1 MPSTIL
7 KVSCKTIAAI
17 SLVVTLG
24 MILISPHIVI
34 ADQTKPPVITLDCGP
49 RANSDLSITVMVRG
63 FKPNEFVLYRIMRS
77 DNRVIEGG
85 FSSSHSGE
93 NNATIN
99 IGPHDDKVL
108 LNFYR
113 DFNSNNSAESN
124 ELLRSSSIHV
134 PCQNKHFGVDYY
146 RTHPGVIGDL
156 FGIRSLRNEI
166 KLGNHVV
173 DTSQNAIKI
182 LGHPAYD
189 NSQAHFAAELLAAT
203 INILRGGS
211 DDCVQRTISRA
222 NTFLEDQNY
231 VGGGQ
236 EKIPVKPSNG
246 LETDMLSM
254 TTLLKEYNQNGCL

>member
-7 KVSCKTIAAI
+7 KVSCKTLAAI

-34 ADQTKPPVITLDCGP
+34 ADQTKPPIITLDCGP

-63 FKPNEFVLYRIMRS
+63 FKPNGFVLYRIMRS

-85 FSSSHSGE
+85 FSSGHSGE

-99 IGPHDDKVL
+99 IGPHGDKIPS
-108 LNFYR
+108 FYR
-113 DFNSNNSAESN
+113 DLNSNNSAESD
-124 ELLRSSSIHV
+124 ELFRSSSMYV
-134 PCQNKHFGVDYY
+134 PCQNKHFDVDYY
-146 RTHPGVIGDL
+146 RTHPGVIRDL

-182 LGHPAYD
+182 LGHSGYD
-189 NSQAHFAAELLAAT
+189 NSQDHFAAELLAAT

-222 NTFLEDQNY
+222 NTLLEDQNY
-231 VGGGQ
+231 LVGGQ
-236 EKIPVKPSNG
+236 EKIPVKPNNG
-246 LETDMLSM
+246 LETNMLSM